1 MMKKSA
7 ALVSAMLLLL
17 SPVAYSGVVMEM
29 VTRDAA
35 GIETDRTTIYA
46 QARKIRMEESGENEA
61 RATMIFLGK
70 EFLYVDHADKSY
82 MVMDEAM
89 IDEMSAQM
97 SDAMKE
103 MEAQLAGMPPEQRA
117 MVEQMMKGQMQG
129 MMGQQGEKAPP
140 PRVEATG
147 SGEWKSGKCRE
158 YAVFE
163 GSVKTQQ
170 LCAADLDDVDGS
182 EEVIEGFRAMAA
194 YITKMTESLPM
205 RSDDGLNP
213 GELMD
218 QIDGFP
224 VHTIDYANGEVLRE
238 SLLDSVEERDLDE
251 AMFRAPDGYR
261 RRDPFAGR

>member
-7 ALVSAMLLLL
+7 ALISAMLFLL
-17 SPVAYSGVVMEM
+17 SPIAYAGVVMDM
-29 VTRDAA
+29 VTRDAS
-35 GIETDRTTIYA
+35 GTETDRTKIYA
-46 QARKIRMEESGENEA
+46 QSNKIRMEHGGENEA
-61 RATMIFLGK
+61 SATMIFLGN
-70 EFLYVDHADKSY
+70 EFLYVDHDDKSY
-82 MVMDEAM
+82 MVMDEATM
-89 IDEMSAQM
+89 NQMSAQIN
-97 SDAMKE
+97 DAMKE

-129 MMGQQGEKAPP
+129 MMGQQGDTAPP
-140 PRVEATG
+140 PRVEAMG
-147 SGEWKSGKCRE
+147 SGEWKSRKCRE

-170 LCAADLDDVDGS
+170 LCAADLDDVEGS
-182 EEVIEGFRAMAA
+182 DEVIEGFRAMAA

-224 VHTIDYANGEVLRE
+224 VHTIDYANGEVLSE
-238 SLLDSVEERDLDE
+238 SSLDSIEERDLDE
-251 AMFRAPDGYR
+251 AMFQVPDGYR
-261 RRDPFAGR
+261 RRDPFGGR

>member
-1 MMKKSA
+1 MMKRSA
-7 ALVSAMLLLL
+7 AFITAMLLVL
-17 SPVAYSGVVMEM
+17 SPTAYAGVVMEM
-29 VTRDAA
+29 VTRDAS
-35 GIETDRTTIYA
+35 GTETDRAKIYA
-46 QARKIRMEESGENEA
+46 QSNKIRMEQSGENEA
-61 RATMIFLGK
+61 SATMIFLGK
-70 EFLYVDHADKSY
+70 EFLYLDHDDKSY

-89 IDEMSAQM
+89 MDEMSAQM
-97 SDAMKE
+97 NEAMKE

-129 MMGQQGEKAPP
+129 MMGQQAEKASP

-170 LCAADLDDVDGS
+170 VCAADLDDVEGS
-182 EEVIEGFRAMAA
+182 DEVIEGFRAMAA

-218 QIDGFP
+218 QIGGFP
-224 VHTIDYANGEVLRE
+224 VHTIDYDNGEVIRE
-238 SLLDSVEERDLDE
+238 SSLDSVEERDLDE